1 MDNLMLNNKIYLEGK
16 VVSGMEFSHE
26 MYGEGFYTFLLEVTR
41 LSDSV
46 DLLNITVSERL
57 ISNMDLSIGKEIVV
71 LGQLRSYNK
80 FVDGA
85 NKLILTVFAR
95 NIEPCIE
102 KSKNP
107 NEIFLDG
114 YICKEPVYRKTPFG
128 REIADVLLAV
138 NRAYNKSDYIPTIAW
153 GRNSRFCQT
162 LEVGDNIRVW
172 GRLQSR
178 EYQKKI
184 SENEVVKK
192 VAYEVSISKM
202 EKVSDEEAKNKDNKE
217 KKPKREP
224 TENDI
229 FCHDFEQRLVEFLGT
244 KVKVVPKIDEQGRQ
258 GGTIHI
264 EYYSAEDL
272 ERIYEVLQQGRHEEK
287 TLNGEPKRLNV

>member
-16 VVSGMEFSHE
+16 VVSELEFSHE
-26 MYGEGFYTFLLEVTR
+26 MFGEGFYSFNIEVMR

-46 DLLNITVSERL
+46 DLLNITISERL
-57 ISNMDLSIGKEIVV
+57 INGFDLSIGKEVIIE
-71 LGQLRSYNK
+71 GQLRSYNK
-80 FVDGA
+80 FMNGA

-107 NEIFLDG
+107 NEIYLDG
-114 YICKEPVYRKTPFG
+114 FICKEPVYRTTPFG

-153 GRNSRFCQT
+153 GRNSRFCQS
-162 LEVGDNIRVW
+162 LSVGDNIRVW

-184 SENEVVKK
+184 SDTEVIKK
-192 VAYEVSISKM
+192 IAYEVSISKM
-202 EKVSDEEAKNKDNKE
+202 ERVEKSTESSNSGEEI
-217 KKPKREP
+217 R
-224 TENDI
+224 
-229 FCHDFEQRLVEFLGT
+229 
-244 KVKVVPKIDEQGRQ
+244 
-258 GGTIHI
+258 
-264 EYYSAEDL
+264 
-272 ERIYEVLQQGRHEEK
+272 
-287 TLNGEPKRLNV
+287 